1 MYPLFYRHST
11 FRAKKIK
18 MSYVGRKLLLMKTYP
33 ATENQI
39 AFIERLISERIY
51 EGEIALAQL
60 NKLDASM
67 LIKQLLEAPRRGA
80 SINPTTIAEGLCEGL
95 YQTDLGIYRVELSEQ
110 SRLYARH
117 LNPAGGWTYE
127 RGAVYRLLPEQRMT
141 LAQAQE
147 FGVKYG
153 VCCVCGRLL
162 SDAESVA
169 NGIGPICA
177 TNTRFF

>member
-1 MYPLFYRHST
+1 
-11 FRAKKIK
+11 
-18 MSYVGRKLLLMKTYP
+18 MSYREHKLFIMRNYP

-39 AFIERLISERIY
+39 AFIERLVAERIY
-51 EGEIALAQL
+51 EGQLALAEL
-60 NKLDASM
+60 SKIDASM
-67 LIKQLLEAPRRGA
+67 LIKQLLASPHKGA
-80 SINPTTIAEGLCEGL
+80 ATNPTTIAEGMCEGL

-127 RGAVYRLLPEQRMT
+127 RGAIYRLTPDQRMT

-169 NGIGPICA
+169 NGIGPVCA